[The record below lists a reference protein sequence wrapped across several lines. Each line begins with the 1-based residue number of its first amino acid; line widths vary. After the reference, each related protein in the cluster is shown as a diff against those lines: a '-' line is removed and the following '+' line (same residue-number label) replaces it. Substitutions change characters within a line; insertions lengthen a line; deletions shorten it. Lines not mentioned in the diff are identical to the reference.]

1 MLVPVQKTCIPE
13 DTQPS
18 SGPRALINVEVI
30 GDPLDQHVK
39 GLEREFHHKALAEEK
54 EGLEAELRK
63 RNTLIKDIATTEAH
77 IESLQSGLRNWSA
90 LTDDARKMLG
100 KYHTQDDIRRTL
112 TRQEMVLCL
121 LKTEVNCTE
130 YKIERFRRGENHTQ
144 APTCIAK
151 A

>member
-1 MLVPVQKTCIPE
+1 MSDAGSYDSSHSHSVMTEDEEDLDTALRQKN
-13 DTQPS
+13 
-18 SGPRALINVEVI
+18 A
-30 GDPLDQHVK
+30 
-39 GLEREFHHKALAEEK
+39 
-54 EGLEAELRK
+54 
-63 RNTLIKDIATTEAH
+63 LIKDIAQTEGH
-77 IESLQSGLRNWSA
+77 IQSLKDGLENWSA
-90 LTDDARKMLG
+90 LTDAARKMLG
-100 KYHTQDDIRRTL
+100 RYHTQDDIKRTL